1 MMFWFCLVS
10 VVVVDDDDVTKVA
23 LIEFE
28 QRINSSSVS
37 VGERKKSNDIIKQI
51 KNNKTTKQVIS

>member
-1 MMFWFCLVS
+1 MFWFCLVS
-10 VVVVDDDDVTKVA
+10 VVVVDDDGITKVA

>member
-1 MMFWFCLVS
+1 MFWFCLVS

-28 QRINSSSVS
+28 QRINSSSSSVGVG
-37 VGERKKSNDIIKQI
+37 VGERKKSNAIIKQI
-51 KNNKTTKQVIS
+51 LK

>member
-1 MMFWFCLVS
+1 MFWFCLVS